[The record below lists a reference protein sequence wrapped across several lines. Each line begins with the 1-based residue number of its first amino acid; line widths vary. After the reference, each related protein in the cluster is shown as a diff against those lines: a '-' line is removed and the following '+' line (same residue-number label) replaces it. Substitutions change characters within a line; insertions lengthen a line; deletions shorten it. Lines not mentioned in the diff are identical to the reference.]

1 MDGDEERVCTEQG
14 WSGRYGQCNN
24 VALIILHCVK
34 EEVQEGS
41 GPANIWNIQKIQQ
54 TPLRPPNRTGVKR
67 GDRDS
72 PVSITHW
79 SHF

>member
-1 MDGDEERVCTEQG
+1 MGTRRGFAQSRDGLAGMV
-14 WSGRYGQCNN
+14 NL
-24 VALIILHCVK
+24 ALIILHCVK